1 MRGSASLVVVAAV
14 VMAGVAVRSQ
24 DAPRFRGG
32 VELVH
37 VTATVTDGDGRF
49 VSGLRRNDFT
59 VLEDGAAQ
67 EVTYFSSDRVPVSLG
82 IVLDASGSMSRDKL
96 GAARAAI
103 DRLIVDLLG
112 PDDELFFMEFAD
124 TPQLTQ
130 TWTRDRLA
138 ISEAIGAV
146 RTVGGTAMYD
156 AVAAALPVAER
167 GVHRKKALLLISDGN
182 DTDSHIDV
190 VELIRMIRAS
200 DVLVYALGIDASD
213 ELRSRGT
220 FRPQVRFPGLPLPVP
235 GGRRPGQP
243 PFPPSIPTPP
253 RVPAPPVPSDSWT
266 RRPDDRVDADALRR
280 ITDDTGGRTEI
291 LRRVDDLDRA
301 TALLADELSRQY
313 SLGYVSPA
321 GRDGQWHAIRVTV
334 RDGRLTVRARQGYV
348 AS

>member
-1 MRGSASLVVVAAV
+1 MRGSPFLLVTLTVLT
-14 VMAGVAVRSQ
+14 AGVAVRSQ
-24 DAPRFRGG
+24 DAPRFQSG

-37 VTATVTDGDGRF
+37 VTATITDADGHF
-49 VSGLRRNDFT
+49 VSGLRREDFT
-59 VLEDGAAQ
+59 VSEDGVPQ

-82 IVLDASGSMSRDKL
+82 IILDASGSMNREKL
-96 GAARAAI
+96 AAARAAI

-112 PDDELFFMEFAD
+112 PDDELFFMEFDDMAR
-124 TPQLTQ
+124 LTQ
-130 TWTRDRLA
+130 EWTRDRRA
-138 ISEAIGAV
+138 ISEAVRAV
-146 RTVGGTAMYD
+146 RAVGGTAMYD

-190 VELIRMIRAS
+190 DEVVRRIRAS
-200 DVLVYALGIDASD
+200 DVLVYALGIDAAD
-213 ELRSRGT
+213 QLRSRGSV
-220 FRPQVRFPGLPLPVP
+220 RPQVRFPGLPLPFP

-243 PFPPSIPTPP
+243 PFPPSPPRIPTPP
-253 RVPAPPVPSDSWT
+253 TVPADTWT

-291 LRRVDDLDRA
+291 LREIDDLDPA
-301 TALLADELSRQY
+301 TANLADELSRQY

-321 GRDGQWHAIRVTV
+321 GRDGRWHDIGVTVGDRRVTV
-334 RDGRLTVRARQGYV
+334 RARRGYV